1 MGTLTQSPVVATLGG
16 SGTVADQATGALLA
30 RMPELGPVEIWAAV
44 SARTVDSAVLTS
56 ETSNTGLEAMAK
68 RLLAAG
74 H

>member
-16 SGTVADQATGALLA
+16 SGTVADQATG
-30 RMPELGPVEIWAAV
+30 MPELGPVEIWAAV